1 LSKICI
7 INGPNLNLLGDRE
20 TDLYGKKTL
29 EDIEREIENFAKEKK
44 MEVVFFQSN
53 SESEIIER
61 IHSIKKDSE
70 IKGVVINAG
79 AFTHTSIAIMD
90 ALKMIGKPVVE
101 VHLSNIFKR
110 EEFRR
115 TSYIS
120 LVSDGIISGFG
131 LHSYILA
138 LEYLSSV
145 V

>member
-44 MEVVFFQSN
+44 MEVDFFQSN